1 MGKHIL
7 IDRLL
12 WLAIAV
18 STLGALAIGAYG
30 IRQEISAIHDLE
42 SGEVSEATKP

>member
-1 MGKHIL
+1 MDRHIL

-18 STLGALAIGAYG
+18 STLGALAVGAYG
-30 IRQEISAIHDLE
+30 IQQEMAAIYELE
-42 SGEVSEATKP
+42 SGEAAEATRP